1 MDTVYLE
8 NSNILLNQIKNEFND
23 IDSFLWIKDFGCNY
37 NYNYGSNEN
46 KLKEISEEMFKNYL
60 FLNHEIS
67 KSKNLLEIR
76 ILLEKEIT
84 YINNQ
89 MTELDNNNHLRG
101 YFMDILGIYKYFV
114 SRIIKNDMNLIYDI
128 NELEIIHKCL
138 DLHHNEKIDKL
149 VTGIL
154 HSTNN

>member
-8 NSNILLNQIKNEFND
+8 NSNILMNKIKNEFNNTD
-23 IDSFLWIKDFGCNY
+23 TFLWIKDVSFNLC
-37 NYNYGSNEN
+37 EN
-46 KLKEISEEMFKNYL
+46 KKISEEMFKNYL

-89 MTELDNNNHLRG
+89 MTELDNNNHLGG
-101 YFMDILGIYKYFV
+101 YFMDILGIYKYYV
-114 SRIIKNDMNLIYDI
+114 SRIIKNDMNLIYDT

-138 DLHHNEKIDKL
+138 DLHHNEKINKL
-149 VTGIL
+149 VTGIFNKME
-154 HSTNN
+154 TNNIV

>member
-8 NSNILLNQIKNEFND
+8 NSNILLNQIKNEFNNTD
-23 IDSFLWIKDFGCNY
+23 TFLWIKDVSFNLC
-37 NYNYGSNEN
+37 EN
-46 KLKEISEEMFKNYL
+46 KNISEEMFKNYL

-67 KSKNLLEIR
+67 ESKNLLEIR

-89 MTELDNNNHLRG
+89 MTELDNINHLRG
-101 YFMDILGIYKYFV
+101 YLMDILGIYKYHV
-114 SRIIKNDMNLIYDI
+114 SRIIKNDMNIIYDT

-138 DLHHNEKIDKL
+138 DIHHNEKINKL
-149 VTGIL
+149 VTGIFNKME
-154 HSTNN
+154 TNN